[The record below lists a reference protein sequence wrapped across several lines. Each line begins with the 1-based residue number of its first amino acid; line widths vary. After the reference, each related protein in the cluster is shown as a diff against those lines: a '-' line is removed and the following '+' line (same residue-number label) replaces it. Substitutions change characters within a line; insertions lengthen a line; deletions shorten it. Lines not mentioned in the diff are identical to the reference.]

1 MEQIS
6 IDNLEDWPK
15 DWDLHIVKAFSSY
28 LPDNDGS
35 RDVSFEAATFH
46 VDRFVS
52 ADYDIDKSTVSI
64 VFKFKDKRWSG
75 NFSYDESI
83 FCELFYVVAIVPV
96 KNSSQES
103 FRAYPSGK
111 AHTLIKSPLCSLV
124 SNSLL
129 DLITEVQ
136 EAIRDDYWRRGN
148 GGEDDLPPEPQPLS
162 PDSHLLPLPQ
172 LLLI

>member
-46 VDRFVS
+46 VERFVS

-75 NFSYDESI
+75 NFSYNESI
-83 FCELFYVVAIVPV
+83 FCELFYVVY
-96 KNSSQES
+96 SSCKKFFSGIFSCLS
-103 FRAYPSGK
+103 FRES
-111 AHTLIKSPLCSLV
+111 AH
-124 SNSLL
+124 
-129 DLITEVQ
+129 
-136 EAIRDDYWRRGN
+136 
-148 GGEDDLPPEPQPLS
+148 
-162 PDSHLLPLPQ
+162 PD
-172 LLLI
+172 